1 VGAGAGLAVGEVATL
16 GRQHEMQ
23 GRALRDDGPV
33 PYDRPYS
40 QFGHRPEPG
49 IGDWQQRRDDGRL
62 ARSGTALSRTTVCR
76 NGTQRSR
83 RSGAFGRGAG
93 LTVGT
98 QPEDVMGRD
107 DIHERT
113 EVAERVLSPATLR
126 KLQGMEKKEGRA
138 FAKMLKAEGK
148 EQARGVAAAIADLK
162 RMAKMQKDAI
172 EHERKSQ
179 RVLAKWTARENRAR
193 MRFLKEKERYEKVEG
208 ELRNAEN
215 DYEERR
221 DHAAGLTAQIAEKT
235 QELDDMRAQ
244 KAADDRE
251 REVKLLAIKNPGHV

>member
-1 VGAGAGLAVGEVATL
+1 MQGHGL
-16 GRQHEMQ
+16 
-23 GRALRDDGPV
+23 GRALRDEGPV

-49 IGDWQQRRDDGRL
+49 IGDWQARREEGRL
-62 ARSGTALSRTTVCR
+62 ARSGTALSRTTVGR
-76 NGTQRSR
+76 SRSR

-98 QPEDVMGRD
+98 QPEDVLARD

-126 KLQGMEKKEGRA
+126 KIQGMEKREGRA

-148 EQARGVAAAIADLK
+148 EQARAVEAALVDLK
-162 RMAKMQKDAI
+162 RMAKMQKSAI
-172 EHERKSQ
+172 DHERKAQ
-179 RVLAKWTARENRAR
+179 RILAKWTGREHRAR
-193 MRFLKEKERYEKVEG
+193 MRFLREKERYEKVEG

-235 QELDDMRAQ
+235 QELDDLRAQ